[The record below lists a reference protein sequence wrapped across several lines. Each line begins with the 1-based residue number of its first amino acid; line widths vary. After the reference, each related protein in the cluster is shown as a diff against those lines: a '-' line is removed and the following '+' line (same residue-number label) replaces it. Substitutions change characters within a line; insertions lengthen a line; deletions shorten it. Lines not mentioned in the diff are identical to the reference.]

1 MNDLRSAVRSLRA
14 TPLVTGVAALS
25 LALGI
30 GASVVIFSLT
40 NSLLLRKLAV
50 RDPSALVLVT
60 DATVPGVRAYAV
72 GVWDSFR
79 RFADDVFDGSLAWS
93 STDFSLVPRGEAR
106 IVSGAWVSGSY
117 FETLGVSP
125 LLGRM
130 LAETDDRP
138 NGGIDGPV
146 AVISQAFWQRQYRAA
161 PDVIGHSLMLNG
173 VSFTVVG
180 VTPHR
185 FSGLDVGRRAD
196 VIVPFGAATLMPGR
210 ENLQVTIMA
219 RRRADQTI
227 EAATVALRGLQPQI
241 REASLPQGS
250 RWRQQDLDAYL
261 RDGFVLLPGATGNS
275 RLRLRYERPLGLL
288 MAVVAIVLLI
298 ASANITNLLLARATD
313 RRPELQVR
321 AALGASR
328 WRLIRG
334 LLAESLVITSVGAA
348 LGLALASSGSRLVVR
363 QFSTRLNPI
372 YLDVSIDSTVAL
384 FAIAMTGLVTLLAGI
399 VPAVRS
405 TQLVHSTLLRTT
417 GPNEGGRFF
426 GPSAVLIVLQVAL
439 SVVLVVG
446 AGLFLRTFSSLTTVP
461 LGFEPERVLMAAV
474 NAADE
479 RVPPGQRLLMF
490 QRVRDAVRSVPG
502 VADAAFSFLTPVS
515 GPILLRPI
523 EGRSMSE
530 RERMSSVNLV
540 SPGWFRTLGTPIVA
554 GREFVDAD
562 RTGATPVVVVNE
574 AFLRKFLNSSN
585 PLGQVVRVG
594 IVGPNA
600 GSAEVVG
607 VAGDAVYS
615 SLREPAPPT
624 IYFPLA
630 QLQSAPPASLT
641 LTVRSETASPLQMAR
656 SITTAIGTVDPDAA
670 ITFRSLTEQINA
682 SLAQERILALLSG
695 FFGGFAVLLA
705 GLGLFGTTAY
715 AVSRRRREIGVRMA
729 LGAAPG
735 SVIRLVLG
743 RVCLMIAAGVVI
755 GAAASMWTTQFTASL
770 LFGLEP
776 RDPVTLAI
784 AIALLSGTGL
794 LAALPPAWHASHVD
808 PSVALHSDSRFESR

>member
-40 NSLLLRKLAV
+40 NSLLLRELAV

-79 RFADDVFDGSLAWS
+79 RFVDVFDGTLAWS
-93 STDFSLVPRGEAR
+93 STDFNLVPRGEAQ

-117 FETLGVSP
+117 FETLGISP
-125 LLGRM
+125 RLGRM
-130 LAETDDRP
+130 LVESDDRR
-138 NGGIDGPV
+138 NGAVDSPV
-146 AVISQAFWQRQYRAA
+146 AVISHAFWQRQYGAA
-161 PDVIGHSLMLNG
+161 PDVIGRSLMLDG

-180 VTPHR
+180 VTPQR

-196 VIVPFGAATLMPGR
+196 VIVPFGAAMLMPGR

-227 EAATVALRGLQPQI
+227 EGATVALRRLQPQI

-288 MAVVAIVLLI
+288 MAVVALVLLI

-313 RRPELQVR
+313 RRRELQVR
-321 AALGASR
+321 AALGATR

-334 LLAESLVITSVGAA
+334 LLAESLVIASVGAA
-348 LGLALASSGSRLVVR
+348 LGVALASSGSSLVVR
-363 QFSTRLNPI
+363 QFSTRINPI
-372 YLDVSIDSTVAL
+372 YLDVSIDSTVAF
-384 FAIAMTGLVTLLAGI
+384 FAIAVTGLVTLLAGI
-399 VPAVRS
+399 VPAIRS

-426 GPSAVLIVLQVAL
+426 GPSAALIVLQVAL

-446 AGLFLRTFSSLTTVP
+446 AGLFLRTFSSLMTVP
-461 LGFEPERVLMAAV
+461 LGFEPERVLMAGV
-474 NAADE
+474 NAADA
-479 RVPPGQRLLMF
+479 RVPPSQRLLMF

-523 EGRSMSE
+523 ESRSMSE

-540 SPGWFRTLGTPIVA
+540 SPGWFRTLETPIVA

-562 RTGATPVVVVNE
+562 RAGTTPVVVVNE
-574 AFLRKFLNSSN
+574 AFVRKFLNSSN
-585 PLGQVVRVG
+585 PLGQVVRMG

-615 SLREPAPPT
+615 SLRESAPPT
-624 IYFPLA
+624 VYFPLA
-630 QLQSAPPASLT
+630 QLQSVPPPSLT

-656 SITTAIGTVDPDAA
+656 SITAAIGTVDPDAA
-670 ITFRSLTEQINA
+670 IAFRPLTEQINA

-705 GLGLFGTTAY
+705 GLGLFGITAY
-715 AVSRRRREIGVRMA
+715 SVSRRRREIGIRMA
-729 LGAAPG
+729 LGADPG

-743 RVCLMIAAGVVI
+743 RVCLIIAAGVVI

-776 RDPVTLAI
+776 RDPVTLALAVVI
-784 AIALLSGTGL
+784 LSGAGL

-808 PSVALHSDSRFESR
+808 PSVALRSE

>member
-1 MNDLRSAVRSLRA
+1 MKDLQLAVRSLRA
-14 TPLVTGVAALS
+14 TPIVSGVAILS

-30 GASVVIFSLT
+30 GASTAVFSVT
-40 NSLLLRKLAV
+40 NSLLLQKLPV

-60 DATVPGVRAYAV
+60 DATVPGVRAYAL
-72 GVWDSFR
+72 GVWESFR
-79 RFADDVFDGSLAWS
+79 RFVDVFDGTLAWS
-93 STDFSLVPRGEAR
+93 STDFSLVPRGEAQ

-146 AVISQAFWQRQYRAA
+146 AVISHAFWQRQYRAA

-180 VTPHR
+180 VTPQR

-210 ENLQVTIMA
+210 DNLQVTIMA
-219 RRRADQTI
+219 RRRADETV
-227 EAATVALRGLQPQI
+227 EAATVALRRLQPQI
-241 REASLPQGS
+241 REASLPQGPQ
-250 RWRQQDLDAYL
+250 WRQQDLDAYL
-261 RDGFVLLPGATGNS
+261 RDGFLLLPGATGNS

-288 MAVVAIVLLI
+288 MAVVGLVLLI
-298 ASANITNLLLARATD
+298 TSANITNLLLARATD
-313 RRPELQVR
+313 RRREHQVR

-348 LGLALASSGSRLVVR
+348 LGLALASSGSSLVVR
-363 QFSTRLNPI
+363 QISTRLNPI

-384 FAIAMTGLVTLLAGI
+384 FAIAVTGLVTLLAGI

-405 TQLVHSTLLRTT
+405 AQLVHSTLLRTT

-426 GPSAVLIVLQVAL
+426 GPSAALIVLQVAL

-446 AGLFLRTFSSLTTVP
+446 AGLFLRTFWSLMTVP
-461 LGFEPERVLMAAV
+461 LGFEPERVLLAGV
-474 NAADE
+474 NAADA
-479 RVPPGQRLLMF
+479 RVPPSQRLLMF

-502 VADAAFSFLTPVS
+502 VVDAAFSFLTPVS

-523 EGRSMSE
+523 EGKSISE

-562 RTGATPVVVVNE
+562 RAGATPVVVVNE
-574 AFLRKFLNSSN
+574 AFVRKFLNSSN
-585 PLGQVVRVG
+585 PLGQVVRMG

-607 VAGDAVYS
+607 VAEDAVYS

-624 IYFPLA
+624 VYFPLA
-630 QLQSAPPASLT
+630 QLHSVPPASLT
-641 LTVRSETASPLQMAR
+641 LNVRSETAAPLYMAR
-656 SITTAIGTVDPDAA
+656 SITAAIGTVDRDAA
-670 ITFRSLTEQINA
+670 LTFRPLTEQINA

-705 GLGLFGTTAY
+705 GLGLFGITAY
-715 AVSRRRREIGVRMA
+715 SVSRRRREIGIRMA
-729 LGAAPG
+729 LGADPG
-735 SVIRLVLG
+735 SVIRLVL
-743 RVCLMIAAGVVI
+743 V
-755 GAAASMWTTQFTASL
+755 AS
-770 LFGLEP
+770 
-776 RDPVTLAI
+776 
-784 AIALLSGTGL
+784 
-794 LAALPPAWHASHVD
+794 AW
-808 PSVALHSDSRFESR
+808 

>member
-14 TPLVTGVAALS
+14 TPIVTSVAVLS

-30 GASVVIFSLT
+30 GATTAIFSLT
-40 NSLLLRKLAV
+40 NSLLLRKLPV
-50 RDPSALVLVT
+50 RDPGALVLVT
-60 DATVPGVRAYAV
+60 DPTVPGVRAYAF
-72 GVWDSFR
+72 GVWESFR
-79 RFADDVFDGSLAWS
+79 RLVDVFDGTLAWS
-93 STDFSLVPRGEAR
+93 STEFNLVPRGEAQ

-117 FETLGVSP
+117 FETLGISA
-125 LLGRM
+125 LLGRV
-130 LAETDDRP
+130 LSESDDRR
-138 NGGIDGPV
+138 NGGVDGPV
-146 AVISQAFWQRQYRAA
+146 AVVSDAFWQRQYGAA
-161 PDVIGHSLMLNG
+161 QDVIGRSLMLNG

-180 VTPHR
+180 VTPQR

-196 VIVPFGAATLMPGR
+196 VIVPFGAATLMSGPEG
-210 ENLQVTIMA
+210 LQVTIMA

-227 EAATVALRGLQPQI
+227 EAATAALRRLQPQI

-261 RDGFVLLPGATGNS
+261 RDGFVLRPGATGNS

-288 MAVVAIVLLI
+288 MAVVALVLLI

-313 RRPELQVR
+313 RRRELEVR

-334 LLAESLVITSVGAA
+334 LLAESLVIASVGAA
-348 LGLALASSGSRLVVR
+348 LGVALATSASSLVVR
-363 QFSTRLNPI
+363 QLSTRINPI

-384 FAIAMTGLVTLLAGI
+384 FAIAVTGLVTLLAGI
-399 VPAVRS
+399 VPAIRS

-417 GPNEGGRFF
+417 GPNEGRFF
-426 GPSAVLIVLQVAL
+426 GLSAALIVLQVAL

-446 AGLFLRTFSSLTTVP
+446 AGLFLRTFSSLLTVP

-474 NAADE
+474 NAADT
-479 RVPPGQRLLMF
+479 RVPANQRLAMF

-523 EGRSMSE
+523 EGRATSE

-540 SPGWFRTLGTPIVA
+540 SPGWFRTLGTRIVA
-554 GREFVDAD
+554 GREFADAD
-562 RTGATPVVVVNE
+562 RAGTSPVVVVNE
-574 AFLRKFLNSSN
+574 AFVRKFLSSSN
-585 PLGQVVRVG
+585 PLGQVVRTG
-594 IVGPNA
+594 IVWPNA
-600 GSAEVVG
+600 GAAEVVG
-607 VAGDAVYS
+607 VAEDAVYS

-624 IYFPLA
+624 VYFPLA
-630 QLQSAPPASLT
+630 QLQSVPPALLT
-641 LTVRSETASPLQMAR
+641 LTVRSAAGSPLQMAR
-656 SITTAIGTVDPDAA
+656 SVAAAIRTIDPDAA
-670 ITFRSLTEQINA
+670 LTFRPLTEQIDA

-695 FFGGFAVLLA
+695 FFGAFAVLLA
-705 GLGLFGTTAY
+705 GLGLFGVTAY
-715 AVSRRRREIGVRMA
+715 SVSRRRREIGIRMA

-735 SVIRLVLG
+735 KVIRLVLG

-755 GAAASMWTTQFTASL
+755 GAAASMWTSQFTASL

-776 RDPVTLAI
+776 RDPNTLALAVVI
-784 AIALLSGTGL
+784 LSGAGL

-808 PSVALHSDSRFESR
+808 PSVALRSE

>member
-25 LALGI
+25 LTLGI
-30 GASVVIFSLT
+30 GASIVIFSLT
-40 NSLLLRKLAV
+40 NSLLLRKLPV
-50 RDPSALVLVT
+50 RDPNALVLVT
-60 DATVPGVRAYAV
+60 DATVPGVRAYAL
-72 GVWDSFR
+72 GVWESFR
-79 RFADDVFDGSLAWS
+79 RLVDVFDGTLAWS
-93 STDFSLVPRGEAR
+93 STDFNLVPRGEAQ

-117 FETLGVSP
+117 FETLGISP
-125 LLGRM
+125 LLGRV
-130 LAETDDRP
+130 LSEFDDRRD
-138 NGGIDGPV
+138 GGVDGPV
-146 AVISQAFWQRQYRAA
+146 AVISYAFWQRQYAGA
-161 PDVIGHSLMLNG
+161 SDVIGRPLVLNG
-173 VSFTVVG
+173 VSFTIVG
-180 VTPHR
+180 VAPPR

-210 ENLQVTIMA
+210 DNLQVTIMA

-227 EAATVALRGLQPQI
+227 EAATVALKRLQPQI

-250 RWRQQDLDAYL
+250 QWRQQDLDAYL
-261 RDGFVLLPGATGNS
+261 RDGFVLLSGATGNS
-275 RLRLRYERPLGLL
+275 RLRLRYERPLGVLI
-288 MAVVAIVLLI
+288 AVVALVLLI
-298 ASANITNLLLARATD
+298 ASANIANLLLARATD
-313 RRPELQVR
+313 RRRELQVR

-334 LLAESLVITSVGAA
+334 LLAESLVIASVGAA
-348 LGLALASSGSRLVVR
+348 LGVALASSGSSLVLR
-363 QFSTRLNPI
+363 QFSTRINPV

-384 FAIAMTGLVTLLAGI
+384 FAIAVTAMVTLLAGI

-426 GPSAVLIVLQVAL
+426 GPSAALIVLQVAL

-446 AGLFLRTFSSLTTVP
+446 AGLFLRTFTSLMTVP

-474 NAADE
+474 IAADT
-479 RVPPGQRLLMF
+479 RVPPSQRVVMF
-490 QRVRDAVRSVPG
+490 QQVRDAVRGVPG

-523 EGRSMSE
+523 EGRAIPE
-530 RERMSSVNLV
+530 RERLSSVNLV
-540 SPGWFRTLGTPIVA
+540 SPGWFRTLGTRIVA

-562 RTGATPVVVVNE
+562 RAGTSPVVVVNQ
-574 AFLRKFLNSSN
+574 AFVRKFLNSSN
-585 PLGQVVRVG
+585 PLGQVVRTG
-594 IVGPNA
+594 IVGPNVGA
-600 GSAEVVG
+600 AEVVG
-607 VAGDAVYS
+607 VAEDAVYS

-641 LTVRSETASPLQMAR
+641 LTVRSQAAPPQQMAR
-656 SITTAIGTVDPDAA
+656 SIAAAIQTIDPDAA
-670 ITFRSLTEQINA
+670 LTFRPLTEQINA
-682 SLAQERILALLSG
+682 ALTQERILALLSG

-705 GLGLFGTTAY
+705 GLGLFGITAY
-715 AVSRRRREIGVRMA
+715 SVSSRRREIGIRMA

-735 SVIRLVLG
+735 SVIRLVFG

-776 RDPVTLAI
+776 RDPITLAFAVVI
-784 AIALLSGTGL
+784 LSGAGL
-794 LAALPPAWHASHVD
+794 LAALLPAWHASHVD
-808 PSVALHSDSRFESR
+808 PSVALRYE

>member
-14 TPLVTGVAALS
+14 TPIVTSVAVLS

-30 GASVVIFSLT
+30 GATTVIFSLT
-40 NSLLLRKLAV
+40 NSLLLRKLPV
-50 RDPSALVLVT
+50 RDPGALVLVT
-60 DATVPGVRAYAV
+60 DPTVPGVRRYAL
-72 GVWDSFR
+72 GVWESFR
-79 RFADDVFDGSLAWS
+79 RFVDVFDGTLAWS
-93 STDFSLVPRGEAR
+93 STEFNLVPRGEAQ

-117 FETLGVSP
+117 FETLGISA
-125 LLGRM
+125 LLGRV
-130 LAETDDRP
+130 LSESDDRR
-138 NGGIDGPV
+138 NGGVDGPV
-146 AVISQAFWQRQYRAA
+146 AVVSYAFWQRQYGAA
-161 PDVIGHSLMLNG
+161 QDVIGRSLMLNG

-180 VTPHR
+180 VTPQR

-196 VIVPFGAATLMPGR
+196 VIVPFGAATLMPGSD
-210 ENLQVTIMA
+210 NLQVTIMA
-219 RRRADQTI
+219 RRCADQTV
-227 EAATVALRGLQPQI
+227 EAATVALRRLQPQI
-241 REASLPQGS
+241 RVASLPQDP

-261 RDGFVLLPGATGNS
+261 RDGFVLLSGATGNS

-288 MAVVAIVLLI
+288 MAVVGLVLLI

-313 RRPELQVR
+313 RRRELQVR

-334 LLAESLVITSVGAA
+334 LLAESLVIASVGAA
-348 LGLALASSGSRLVVR
+348 LGVALASWGSSLVLR
-363 QFSTRLNPI
+363 QFSTRINPI

-384 FAIAMTGLVTLLAGI
+384 FAIAVTGLVTLLAGI

-405 TQLVHSTLLRTT
+405 TQLVHSAFLRTT
-417 GPNEGGRFF
+417 ALSEGGRFF
-426 GPSAVLIVLQVAL
+426 GPSAALIVLQVAL

-446 AGLFLRTFSSLTTVP
+446 AGLFLRTFTSLMTVP

-474 NAADE
+474 NAADT
-479 RVPPGQRLLMF
+479 RVPPSQRLVMF
-490 QRVRDAVRSVPG
+490 QRVRDAVRAVPG

-523 EGRSMSE
+523 EGRAIPE

-540 SPGWFRTLGTPIVA
+540 SPGWFRTLGTRIVA
-554 GREFVDAD
+554 GREFRDAD
-562 RTGATPVVVVNE
+562 RAGTSPVVVVNQ
-574 AFLRKFLNSSN
+574 AFVRKFLNSSN
-585 PLGQVVRVG
+585 PLGQVVRTG

-600 GSAEVVG
+600 GAAEVVG
-607 VAGDAVYS
+607 VAEDAVYS

-641 LTVRSETASPLQMAR
+641 LTVRSEAASPQQMAR
-656 SITTAIGTVDPDAA
+656 SIAAAIGTIDPDAA
-670 ITFRSLTEQINA
+670 LTFRPLTEQINA
-682 SLAQERILALLSG
+682 ALTQERILALLSG
-695 FFGGFAVLLA
+695 FFGGFAILLA
-705 GLGLFGTTAY
+705 GLGLFGITAY
-715 AVSRRRREIGVRMA
+715 SVSRRRREIGIRMA

-735 SVIRLVLG
+735 SVIRLVFG

-776 RDPVTLAI
+776 RDPITLALAVVI
-784 AIALLSGTGL
+784 VSGAGL

-808 PSVALHSDSRFESR
+808 PFVALRFE

>member
-1 MNDLRSAVRSLRA
+1 MNDLRSAVRSLSA
-14 TPLVTGVAALS
+14 TPIVTGVAVLS

-30 GASVVIFSLT
+30 GATTAIFSLT
-40 NSLLLRKLAV
+40 NSLLVRKLPV

-60 DATVPGVRAYAV
+60 DAAVPGVRAYAL
-72 GVWDSFR
+72 GVWESFR
-79 RFADDVFDGSLAWS
+79 RFVDVFDGILAWS
-93 STDFSLVPRGEAR
+93 STDFNLVPRGQAQ

-125 LLGRM
+125 LLGRT
-130 LAETDDRP
+130 LAESDDRP

-146 AVISQAFWQRQYRAA
+146 AVISDAFWQRQYGAA
-161 PDVIGHSLMLNG
+161 PDVIGRSLMLDG
-173 VSFTVVG
+173 VSFTIVG
-180 VTPHR
+180 VTPQR
-185 FSGLDVGRRAD
+185 FSGLDVGRSAD

-227 EAATVALRGLQPQI
+227 EAATVALRRLQPQI

-288 MAVVAIVLLI
+288 MAVVTLVLLI

-313 RRPELQVR
+313 RRRELQVR

-334 LLAESLVITSVGAA
+334 LLAESIVITSVGAA
-348 LGLALASSGSRLVVR
+348 LGLALASSGSSLVVR
-363 QFSTRLNPI
+363 QFSTRINPI

-384 FAIAMTGLVTLLAGI
+384 FAIAVTGLVTLLAGI

-426 GPSAVLIVLQVAL
+426 GPSAALIVLQVAL

-446 AGLFLRTFSSLTTVP
+446 AGLFLRTFSSLMTVP

-474 NAADE
+474 NAADAQ
-479 RVPPGQRLLMF
+479 VPPSQRLLMF

-523 EGRSMSE
+523 EGRSISE

-562 RTGATPVVVVNE
+562 RTGTTPVVVVNE
-574 AFLRKFLNSSN
+574 AFVRKFLNLSN
-585 PLGQVVRVG
+585 PLGQVVRMG

-607 VAGDAVYS
+607 VAGDAVYA

-624 IYFPLA
+624 VYFPLA
-630 QLQSAPPASLT
+630 QLQSVPPASLT

-656 SITTAIGTVDPDAA
+656 SITTAIGTVDPVAA
-670 ITFRSLTEQINA
+670 ITFRPLTEQINA

-705 GLGLFGTTAY
+705 GLGLFGITAY
-715 AVSRRRREIGVRMA
+715 SVSRRRREIGIRMA
-729 LGAAPG
+729 LGADPG
-735 SVIRLVLG
+735 SVIRLVVG
-743 RVCLMIAAGVVI
+743 RVGLMIAAGVVI
-755 GAAASMWTTQFTASL
+755 GAGASMWTTQFTTSL
-770 LFGLEP
+770 LYGLEP
-776 RDPVTLAI
+776 RDPVTLAL
-784 AIALLSGTGL
+784 AVVLVSGAGL

-808 PSVALHSDSRFESR
+808 PSVALRTE

>member
-1 MNDLRSAVRSLRA
+1 MNDLRSAVRSLSA
-14 TPLVTGVAALS
+14 TPLVTGVAVLS
-25 LALGI
+25 LTLGI
-30 GASVVIFSLT
+30 GASIVIFSLT
-40 NSLLLRKLAV
+40 NSLLLRTLPV

-60 DATVPGVRAYAV
+60 DATVPAVRAYAF
-72 GVWDSFR
+72 GVWESFR
-79 RFADDVFDGSLAWS
+79 RLVDVFDGTLAWS
-93 STDFSLVPRGEAR
+93 STEFNLVPRGEAQ

-117 FETLGVSP
+117 FETLGLSP
-125 LLGRM
+125 LLGRV
-130 LAETDDRP
+130 LSDSDDRR
-138 NGGIDGPV
+138 NGGVGGPV
-146 AVISQAFWQRQYRAA
+146 AVISYAFWQRQYGAA
-161 PDVIGHSLMLNG
+161 QDVIGRSLMLNG

-180 VTPHR
+180 VTPQR

-196 VIVPFGAATLMPGR
+196 VIVPFGAATLMSGP

-219 RRRADQTI
+219 RRRADETI
-227 EAATVALRGLQPQI
+227 EAATVALRRLQPQI
-241 REASLPQGS
+241 RAASLPQGS

-288 MAVVAIVLLI
+288 MAVVALVLLI

-313 RRPELQVR
+313 RRRELQVR

-334 LLAESLVITSVGAA
+334 LLAESLVIASVGAA
-348 LGLALASSGSRLVVR
+348 LGVALASSGSSLVVR
-363 QFSTRLNPI
+363 QLSTRINPI
-372 YLDVSIDSTVAL
+372 YLDVSIDSTVAF
-384 FAIAMTGLVTLLAGI
+384 FAIAVTGLVTLLAGI
-399 VPAVRS
+399 VPAIRS
-405 TQLVHSTLLRTT
+405 SQLVHSALLRTT

-426 GPSAVLIVLQVAL
+426 GPSAALIVLQVAL

-446 AGLFLRTFSSLTTVP
+446 AGLFLRTFSSLMTVP
-461 LGFEPERVLMAAV
+461 LGFEPERVLMASV
-474 NAADE
+474 NAADT
-479 RVPPGQRLLMF
+479 RVPPNQRLVMF

-523 EGRSMSE
+523 EGRATSE

-540 SPGWFRTLGTPIVA
+540 SPGWFRTLGTRIVA
-554 GREFVDAD
+554 GREFADAD
-562 RTGATPVVVVNE
+562 RAGTYPVVVVNQ
-574 AFLRKFLNSSN
+574 AFVRKFLNSSN
-585 PLGQVVRVG
+585 PLGQVVRTG

-600 GSAEVVG
+600 GAAEIVG
-607 VAGDAVYS
+607 VAEDAVYS

-624 IYFPLA
+624 VYFTLA

-641 LTVRSETASPLQMAR
+641 LSVRSEAASPLQMTR
-656 SITTAIGTVDPDAA
+656 SIAAAIGSIDPEAA
-670 ITFRSLTEQINA
+670 LTFRPLTEQINA

-705 GLGLFGTTAY
+705 GLGLFGITAY
-715 AVSRRRREIGVRMA
+715 SVSRRRREIGIRMA

-735 SVIRLVLG
+735 SVLRLVLG
-743 RVCLMIAAGVVI
+743 RVCLMIAAGAVI
-755 GAAASMWTTQFTASL
+755 GAAASMWTSQFATSL

-776 RDPVTLAI
+776 RDPITLALAVVI
-784 AIALLSGTGL
+784 LSCAGL

-808 PSVALHSDSRFESR
+808 PSVALRSE